1 MSMQASGDA
10 KRDDEPDAWLLQV
23 RLDRLEHDLS
33 RARNKAD
40 YWKAAAQD
48 AAEKLATLEER
59 LAERDAQAAEAAAR
73 EDPRIR
79 QLTLQVSHRDAAI
92 DQLREDQETQKEA
105 FEDKLA
111 TLEKARAEEAK
122 ELENRLETMEAEK
135 QALGDELES
144 TRDEAKNH
152 AENAQQKAAE
162 LDRVQAA
169 LEDRYGDI
177 AALGEALETE
187 RERRQDE
194 TASLGRLLEAARQKL
209 AETET
214 ALQHAHHRQ
223 HVLDSLGATKAFLNA
238 ALGRPLAFRRH
249 QRARNR
255 INEDMRLIAASGLFD
270 AEWYLQR
277 YPDLAQ
283 AKDTPL
289 RHFVRYGAYELR
301 DPGPE
306 FDSMKYHLH
315 NPDVTAHGMAALMH
329 YVRSGKSEGRDAFKV
344 ADPEQP

>member
-1 MSMQASGDA
+1 MQASGA
-10 KRDDEPDAWLLQV
+10 ATRDDEPDAWLLQV
-23 RLDRLEHDLS
+23 RLDRLEHDLA

-48 AAEKLATLEER
+48 AAEKLTTLEER

-92 DQLREDQETQKEA
+92 DQLREDQETREKA

-111 TLEKARAEEAK
+111 TLE
-122 ELENRLETMEAEK
+122 AEK
-135 QALGDELES
+135 QALDAELEN
-144 TRDEAKNH
+144 TRAEAKNH
-152 AENAQQKAAE
+152 AEDAQEKAAE
-162 LDRVQAA
+162 LDRVQAS

-194 TASLGRLLEAARQKL
+194 TASLGQLLEEARQKL
-209 AETET
+209 ADTDR

-223 HVLDSLGATKAFLNA
+223 HILDSLGATKASLNA

-329 YVRSGKSEGRDAFKV
+329 YVRSGKSEGREAFKV